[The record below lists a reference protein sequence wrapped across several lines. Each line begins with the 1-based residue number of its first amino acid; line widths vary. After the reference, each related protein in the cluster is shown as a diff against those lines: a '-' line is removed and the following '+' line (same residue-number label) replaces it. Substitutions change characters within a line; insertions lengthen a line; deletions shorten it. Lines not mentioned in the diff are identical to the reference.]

1 MRWLPRCLAAAAL
14 AGLLATL
21 VLLAQPSPPRAEAN
35 PLCDVGS
42 GPAGVVTEGV
52 GAITGG
58 LVGGGNPVGDACNSV
73 SGAVEGAITSPI
85 SSALKGVGNGIFE
98 EITKW
103 VSEGAGWLIAK
114 VVSAI
119 EETTTP
125 QLTTKGFLAEY
136 GQMAE
141 IAALMGLAM
150 LLLAVLEGLAQGNAG
165 MLVRVVLINLPLAF
179 VATSVAYAVVQLLL
193 VSTDG
198 LCHTIASA
206 SHHDSEHFFKG
217 AIAGLGEAGG
227 TAGKQV
233 GEVGGTNPA
242 GGPSGEAAGTVAVPL
257 FVTFLAAIIG
267 AFAAFLVWL
276 ELLMRDAAVYVVALF
291 TPLALAASIW
301 PRWSGALRRTGEL
314 LFTVIASKFVIVAII
329 SLAAGLV
336 SESDDS
342 TEHILAAAALM
353 LLACFAPLVLM
364 KLVPF
369 AEGAMS
375 AAYNRRSSG
384 GGLVSGMQ
392 MASDVAIMRNMARS
406 NWSESGSGSGTTLW
420 NASEKGVGG
429 GSAPGGD
436 GGGKGPGGGSSG
448 GGGGGAAGGEAA
460 AGGAAAGG
468 ASAAAAI
475 PGAAIQGSQA
485 AAERLQGTA
494 VAKTAGESGG
504 AEQAPPA
511 PAVESPSQRGGGAE
525 AGTKAPRPAPEPP
538 SVKPE
543 KGGRS

>member
-21 VLLAQPSPPRAEAN
+21 VLLAQPSPPPAQAN
-35 PLCDVGS
+35 PLCDVGTAPV
-42 GPAGVVTEGV
+42 GAVTEGV

-73 SGAVEGAITSPI
+73 SGAVEGTLTSPI

-150 LLLAVLEGLAQGNAG
+150 LFLAVLEGLAQGNAG
-165 MLVRVVLINLPLAF
+165 MLARVVVINLPLAF

-193 VSTDG
+193 VATDG

-227 TAGKQV
+227 DAGKAA
-233 GEVGGTNPA
+233 GEVSANPGGGT
-242 GGPSGEAAGTVAVPL
+242 SGEAAGTVAVPL

-291 TPLALAASIW
+291 TPMALAASIW

-314 LFTVIASKFVIVAII
+314 LFTVIASKFVIVSII

-336 SESDDS
+336 SESDGS

-384 GGLVSGMQ
+384 GGVVGGMQ
-392 MASDVAIMRNMARS
+392 IASDVAVMRNMARS
-406 NWSESGSGSGTTLW
+406 NWSESGSGSGTSLW
-420 NASEKGVGG
+420 NASEKGGG
-429 GSAPGGD
+429 GSAPGGL
-436 GGGKGPGGGSSG
+436 GGGGGPGGGLG
-448 GGGGGAAGGEAA
+448 GGGSGGAAGGEAA

-468 ASAAAAI
+468 AGGAAAV
-475 PGAAIQGSQA
+475 PAAAVQGTQA
-485 AAERLQGTA
+485 AAQRLQGTA

-504 AEQAPPA
+504 GEQASPP
-511 PAVESPSQRGGGAE
+511 PAVEAQSERGGSAETGA
-525 AGTKAPRPAPEPP
+525 KAPRPAPEPP

-543 KGGRS
+543 KGGKG